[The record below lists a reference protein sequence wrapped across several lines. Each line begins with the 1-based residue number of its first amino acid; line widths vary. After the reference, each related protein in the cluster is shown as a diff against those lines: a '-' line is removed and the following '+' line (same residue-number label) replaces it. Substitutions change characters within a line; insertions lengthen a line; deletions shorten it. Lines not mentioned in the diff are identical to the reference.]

1 MNFAILSEFHH
12 QDVSLHDIYENTT
25 KLQTTPEDEACLVPS
40 VSKKGHPNHLL
51 SYSYQGT
58 FKLAPLPGAYITTKM

>member
-51 SYSYQGT
+51 KASFPT
-58 FKLAPLPGAYITTKM
+58 ATKELLNWHLFQELT